1 MVQWITSQI
10 ASDCYPG
17 LDRTSPVVD
26 TTGSSPTDCV
36 PAGHVGVGNHSLPIR
51 RDVQVIV
58 EPDNHELIAN
68 QAISFLLAD
77 RIATAVR
84 MSPQDKVNRHIERL
98 VDRVVSWQRERPRT
112 LQEAMRPEP
121 SRNLNQ
127 RTRDKR
133 PWWSR
138 CPHFGYQNCLTTSRT
153 APPATAARSDTPAPP
168 TPADPG
174 SRSSCHA
181 RPRSSRWW

>member
-1 MVQWITSQI
+1 M
-10 ASDCYPG
+10 
-17 LDRTSPVVD
+17 
-26 TTGSSPTDCV
+26 
-36 PAGHVGVGNHSLPIR
+36 
-51 RDVQVIV
+51 QVIV

-77 RIATAVR
+77 RIPDAVKAIATAVR

-98 VDRVVSWQRERPRT
+98 VDRVVSEQRERPRT

-133 PWWSR
+133 PWWQ
-138 CPHFGYQNCLTTSRT
+138 F
-153 APPATAARSDTPAPP
+153 
-168 TPADPG
+168 
-174 SRSSCHA
+174 
-181 RPRSSRWW
+181 W